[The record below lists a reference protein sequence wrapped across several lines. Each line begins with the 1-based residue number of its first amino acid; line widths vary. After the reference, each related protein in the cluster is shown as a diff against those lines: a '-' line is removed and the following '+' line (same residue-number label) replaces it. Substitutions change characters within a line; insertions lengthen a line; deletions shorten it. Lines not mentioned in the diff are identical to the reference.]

1 MKGAFAFG
9 ILMAAG
15 TYFCR
20 QVLPQPSG
28 TLIGIVFV
36 AAFLLP
42 GIAVTWIRTRLPFV
56 TAGMLAALV
65 ALGLIAWAEWQGT
78 FLTSGALGVNVAVVV
93 LLVLSYLGF
102 FLESKVHA
110 SEWQR
115 WRQHMDNASL
125 LDILRLRHIPWLR
138 SGVDQR

>member
-1 MKGAFAFG
+1 MKGTFAFG

-15 TYFCR
+15 ILFCR
-20 QVLPQPSG
+20 LVLPQPSG
-28 TLIGIVFV
+28 TLIGIVFI
-36 AAFLLP
+36 AAFGLTVM
-42 GIAVTWIRTRLPFV
+42 AVTWIRTRLPFV

-78 FLTSGALGVNVAVVV
+78 FLTSGALGVNIAVVV
-93 LLVLSYLGF
+93 LLVLTYLGF

-110 SEWQR
+110 SGWQR
-115 WRQHMDNASL
+115 WRHHMDDSSL

-138 SGVDQR
+138 GGVDQR